1 MGELKKTVV
10 HWFRKDLRIHDNPAL
25 NDAIKSVRENSEFV
39 LRPIYLLDPEM
50 NDFVRMG
57 ANRTRFFQESLAQL
71 DEGLRSMGSR
81 QVNKIAENIIAEIYW
96 VLSFQIIRDSWHTKK

>member
-1 MGELKKTVV
+1 MGELKKTIV

-25 NDAIKSVRENSEFV
+25 NDAIKSVQENSESV

-57 ANRTRFFQESLAQL
+57 PNRTRFLQESLAQL

-81 QVNKIAENIIAEIYW
+81 QEVNNIFSEN
-96 VLSFQIIRDSWHTKK
+96 

>member
-1 MGELKKTVV
+1 MDELNKTII

-25 NDAIKSVRENSEFV
+25 NESIKLIRENSGYV

-57 ANRTRFFQESLAQL
+57 PNRIRFLQESLTQL
-71 DEGLRSMGSR
+71 DEGLRTMGSR
-81 QVNKIAENIIAEIYW
+81 
-96 VLSFQIIRDSWHTKK
+96 

>member
-1 MGELKKTVV
+1 MNGSKKTII

-25 NDAIKSVRENSEFV
+25 NDAIKLFQENSEFL

-57 ANRTRFFQESLAQL
+57 SNRTRFLQESLAQL
-71 DEGLRSMGSR
+71 DEGLQTMGLR
-81 QVNKIAENIIAEIYW
+81 W
-96 VLSFQIIRDSWHTKK
+96 TKWIWKK